1 MKEFLKNICKNSIS
15 SSVSALYGK
24 DKQVDD
30 NTLDLLQE
38 DE

>member
-15 SSVSALYGK
+15 SSVLLLHGK
-24 DKQVDD
+24 YKQVDD

>member
-1 MKEFLKNICKNSIS
+1 MKEFLKKINKNSIS
-15 SSVSALYGK
+15 NSMLSLYGK

-30 NTLDLLQE
+30 NTLDSLQE